1 MGRGSFII
9 YRCTYP
15 ALGLTVVLSVIL
27 LSCFFALAQPLQSQY
42 SQTQIQGSAI
52 AGPLDY
58 VSDDY
63 YRVTG
68 GPDLQ
73 VALDQSRVYQGAVT
87 SLFLSV
93 QNNGRVTS
101 FKVDQEPSANRPEEL
116 LAAQRELQ
124 LENQRSVAQGV
135 SIRLRAANL
144 SAFNIRREV
153 AYAGALQSGQVS
165 PRLEF
170 PIEIYENTKPGNYQ
184 FYAVANYTYQ
194 QDVSVVPY
202 SDRPQN
208 PDIYYLYASA
218 GEVLP
223 LTVSVDRESDVDIK
237 ALNATPSKLDIGS
250 KNNILTVFIEN
261 QGSDTAKDLVARL
274 RPEAGIYVDMDESPI
289 PILRPGEAARLIY
302 KVDVSKDAVGSK
314 PYQFTLLFDY
324 SDSYRKNLQDS
335 DNVYVDIEPSLTARY
350 WWAAAIGAAIIALAA
365 IFIIRRRRSA
375 AGR

>member
-1 MGRGSFII
+1 MSRDSFI
-9 YRCTYP
+9 YRRAYSG
-15 ALGLTVVLSVIL
+15 LGLVVLFVIL
-27 LSCFFALAQPLQSQY
+27 QSCFSALAQPLQSQ
-42 SQTQIQGSAI
+42 SQVQGSAI

-63 YRVTG
+63 YKVTG

-73 VALDQSRVYQGAVT
+73 VTLGKSKLYQGSMT

-93 QNNGRVTS
+93 QNNGQVTS
-101 FKVDQEPSANRPEEL
+101 FKVNQEPAANRPEEL
-116 LAAQRELQ
+116 FAAQRELQ

-135 SIRLRAANL
+135 SIRLVAENG

-165 PRLEF
+165 PQLEF
-170 PIEIYENTKPGNYQ
+170 PIEVYENTLPGNYQ

-194 QDVSVVPY
+194 QDVSVIPH

-218 GEVLP
+218 GQVLP
-223 LTVSVDRESDVDIK
+223 LTVAVERESDVDLK
-237 ALNATPSKLDIGS
+237 AINTTPAELDIGS
-250 KNNILTVFIEN
+250 KNNILTVFIKN
-261 QGSDTAKDLVARL
+261 QGTDTAKDLVARL
-274 RPEAGIYVDMDESPI
+274 RPEAGVYVDMDESPI
-289 PILRPGEAARLIY
+289 PLLRPGETAKLVY
-302 KVDVSKDAVGSK
+302 KVDISKDAVGSK

-350 WWAAAIGAAIIALAA
+350 WWLAAIGVAIIALAA
-365 IFIIRRRRSA
+365 ILIIRRRRSA
-375 AGR
+375 AGS